1 MMVLGTL
8 GEVVVL
14 GVFDDVVGTEQGVRH
29 TLRWRERLGGAREAV
44 NV

>member
-1 MMVLGTL
+1 MMVVGTL
-8 GEVVVL
+8 GEVEVL
-14 GVFDDVVGTEQGVRH
+14 GVFSDVVVVEQGVRH